1 MHLPQKI
8 VGIEQ
13 VGDEQINHT
22 KMDTRPVLGFTFIFI
37 LTIAVLIVT
46 EVTK

>member
-1 MHLPQKI
+1 MHLPQRI

-13 VGDEQINHT
+13 IGDEQVNHT
-22 KMDTRPVLGFTFIFI
+22 KMDTRPVLGFAFILI
-37 LTIAVLIVT
+37 LTIAVLVVT